1 MQIKNFK
8 KLISTTIFSLCLS
21 VGFMNL
27 CHATIE
33 DDIKKDSEKFLDEK
47 IKSVSKTNYGD
58 LYEIFLESGDIL
70 YTDKNRS
77 FYLISANI
85 VDTKAKKNITAE
97 RLKKLTAIDF
107 SKLDFNN
114 AIKQVRGNGK
124 RIMATFE
131 DPNCGYCKRLAKT
144 LQSVK
149 DATIYVFLYPILSD
163 DSLVK
168 SKQIWCSKDRA
179 KAWNDWM
186 TNNVKPSADFSKCD
200 ISALEKNRDFGMK
213 NHIRGTPTIFFAD
226 GMKNAGAMPLEE
238 INKSLEKSILK

>member
-1 MQIKNFK
+1 MQFK
-8 KLISTTIFSLCLS
+8 KLFQLLFLALFSVSTAF
-21 VGFMNL
+21 
-27 CHATIE
+27 AAIE
-33 DDIKKDSEKFLDEK
+33 DDIKKNTETFVGEKV
-47 IKSVSKTNYGD
+47 KSVSKTNYGD

-70 YTDKNRS
+70 YTDKSNT

-85 VDTKAKKNITAE
+85 VDVKQKKNITAE
-97 RLKKLTAIDF
+97 RLQKLTAIDF

-149 DATIYVFLYPILSD
+149 DTTIYVFLYPILSE

-168 SKQIWCSKDRA
+168 SKQIWCSKDKA

-186 TNNVKPSADFSKCD
+186 VNNIKPSADFAKCD
-200 ISALEKNRDFGMK
+200 VSAIEKNREFGVK
-213 NHIRGTPTIFFAD
+213 HNIRGTPSMFFAD
-226 GMKNAGAMPLEE
+226 GVKTPGALPLAE
-238 INKSLEKSILK
+238 INKLLEKSILK